1 MRYGTIIYDVRDAL
15 NISEA
20 EYLLLDCVCKM
31 QAAPD
36 AGGRCHAGSAYLAY
50 VAGVTQRRVF
60 DMMKRLQNKGLL
72 IINPDNTKQ
81 VARIFFDMA
90 IAGDVSVLE
99 DLLQKKEAKKSHD
112 ATSSPMTPR
121 HNPYDAT
128 SDNPMTPRHNPY
140 DATSYSST
148 SKALVDKTF
157 IEREYTHA
165 SKKNQKFKKQ
175 ESGEGEKVNTLVC
188 LFRETE
194 YFKGGAAGRAEFEK
208 DLKAAGC
215 PDNVDFDYYF
225 NRALLWSD
233 EREAKSAN
241 WGAKVAGFVA
251 GDRSNGKMIIKAQTH
266 EAGTSKYKVKET
278 KF

>member
-1 MRYGTIIYDVRDAL
+1 M
-15 NISEA
+15 
-20 EYLLLDCVCKM
+20 
-31 QAAPD
+31 
-36 AGGRCHAGSAYLAY
+36 
-50 VAGVTQRRVF
+50 
-60 DMMKRLQNKGLL
+60 
-72 IINPDNTKQ
+72 
-81 VARIFFDMA
+81 
-90 IAGDVSVLE
+90 
-99 DLLQKKEAKKSHD
+99 
-112 ATSSPMTPR
+112 
-121 HNPYDAT
+121 
-128 SDNPMTPRHNPY
+128 
-140 DATSYSST
+140 
-148 SKALVDKTF
+148 
-157 IEREYTHA
+157 
-165 SKKNQKFKKQ
+165 
-175 ESGEGEKVNTLVC
+175 NTLVC